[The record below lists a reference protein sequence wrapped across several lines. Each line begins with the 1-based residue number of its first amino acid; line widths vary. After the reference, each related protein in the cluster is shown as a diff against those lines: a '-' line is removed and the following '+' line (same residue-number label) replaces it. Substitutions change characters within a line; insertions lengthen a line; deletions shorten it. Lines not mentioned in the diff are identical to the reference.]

1 MPNWSIA
8 PLPPLTGAVQPMPS
22 FSCGGVRQRRMG
34 DSFENNRPRG
44 RATLRRSPDES
55 GFGGSLPLPVRDF
68 PAAWGVNDVGG
79 TPLQTAPASVTR
91 RSVLVGLA
99 GVVLLSLATPY
110 TDLVLQGSR
119 LCAAHL
125 PIGSLLIF
133 TLGLLTWN
141 AFACRVAPRL
151 ALAPQELLVAYSMML
166 FCAAIPSAG
175 LAGFLFSVMAAPF
188 YFADHANDYERL
200 FWHHIPN
207 WFAPHDRQLATAFY
221 VGLKSGQS
229 LNWLPWLVPTL
240 VWTGF
245 AVVYFF
251 SVFCLG
257 VLLRRQWAEAEKLT
271 FPLAQV
277 PLNMVGIESGKKSER
292 VGEWENG
299 GGRPLAHSLA
309 PPLSH
314 SFFLNRLLWA
324 GFALPLL
331 VHSLNSLHHYNP
343 AFPAIQF
350 LRLPIG
356 QSLTE
361 PPLDALADLK
371 LIFHFSII
379 GIGFLISSEVTLSFW
394 VFEIIYLIQ
403 LIAFRVYGLSGGS
416 ITPAS
421 VLALTRAEEMG
432 AFLVLATL
440 YFKPVIRQIRLLFTQ
455 SWQRRAAST
464 SEIRNPKSEMEE
476 PLPPRLAALGF
487 IGGTLLLCGFL
498 VAAGMNPV
506 WAVALFVIWYSVLIV
521 LSRLVSAGGVLMVE
535 CSFMPWDVMM
545 RTVGFHGV
553 GVRNLTL
560 MGFPQQMFM
569 FDQDVI
575 PLPYTLD
582 AFKIMSSAN
591 VSPRQF
597 TRALW
602 TGFGVALI
610 VSLVTTF
617 VLVHRHGAIN
627 LSKWF
632 MTDEPGWPQRKIAGW
647 LVQPFSTDWTSL
659 QFMTVGG
666 LVTFILYQLHRR
678 FLWFPLNPLGFVMAS
693 TSTLREMWFSL
704 FIGWLFH
711 IVVLRYFGH
720 KAYRLLRPFFLG
732 LILGEFLTAGLWLI
746 VDAIMGVQGHSIFPA

>member
-1 MPNWSIA
+1 M
-8 PLPPLTGAVQPMPS
+8 
-22 FSCGGVRQRRMG
+22 
-34 DSFENNRPRG
+34 
-44 RATLRRSPDES
+44 
-55 GFGGSLPLPVRDF
+55 
-68 PAAWGVNDVGG
+68 
-79 TPLQTAPASVTR
+79 
-91 RSVLVGLA
+91 
-99 GVVLLSLATPY
+99 LSLTTPY

-141 AFACRVAPRL
+141 AFTSRVAPRL

-166 FCAAIPSAG
+166 FCAAISSAG
-175 LAGFLFSVMAAPF
+175 FAGFVFSVMAAPF
-188 YFADHANDYERL
+188 YFADHANEYERL

-221 VGLKSGQS
+221 VGLKSDQS
-229 LNWLPWLVPTL
+229 LPWLPWLVPML

-251 SVFCLG
+251 TVFCLG

-277 PLNMVGIESGKKSER
+277 PLNMVGIESGTQSDR
-292 VGEWENG
+292 L
-299 GGRPLAHSLA
+299 RY
-309 PPLSH
+309 
-314 SFFLNRLLWA
+314 SFFRNRLLWA

-331 VHSLNSLHHYNP
+331 VHSINSLHHYNP

-379 GIGFLISSEVTLSFW
+379 GVGFLISSEVTLSFW

-440 YFKPVIRQIRLLFTQ
+440 YFKPVLRQIRELLLHPTSFVLRKDAADKTQ
-455 SWQRRAAST
+455 YA
-464 SEIRNPKSEMEE
+464 IRNTHDE
-476 PLPPRLAALGF
+476 PLPPRRAALGF

-498 VAAGMNPV
+498 VAAGMNPI

-545 RTVGFHGV
+545 RTVSFHGV

-569 FDQDVI
+569 FDQGVI

-617 VLVHRHGAIN
+617 VLVHQHGAIN

-659 QFMTVGG
+659 QFMTIGG

-693 TSTLREMWFSL
+693 TGTLREMWFSL

-711 IVVLRYFGH
+711 VVVLRYFGH
-720 KAYRLLRPFFLG
+720 KTYRFLRPFFLG

-746 VDAIMGVQGHSIFPA
+746 VDAIMGVQGHAIFPA

>member
-1 MPNWSIA
+1 
-8 PLPPLTGAVQPMPS
+8 LTGVA
-22 FSCGGVRQRRMG
+22 
-34 DSFENNRPRG
+34 
-44 RATLRRSPDES
+44 
-55 GFGGSLPLPVRDF
+55 
-68 PAAWGVNDVGG
+68 
-79 TPLQTAPASVTR
+79 
-91 RSVLVGLA
+91 
-99 GVVLLSLATPY
+99 LLSLATPY

-125 PIGSLLIF
+125 PIGSLLVF
-133 TLGLLTWN
+133 TLGLLTAN
-141 AFACRVAPRL
+141 AFTRRVAPRL

-175 LAGFLFSVMAAPF
+175 FAGFLFSVMAAPF
-188 YFADHANDYERL
+188 YFADPANEYERL
-200 FWHHIPN
+200 FWHHIPH

-221 VGLKSGQS
+221 VGLKSDQPLS
-229 LNWLPWLVPTL
+229 WQPWLLPTL

-251 SVFCLG
+251 TVFCLG

-277 PLNMVGIESGKKSER
+277 PLNMVGIESGTQSDR
-292 VGEWENG
+292 L
-299 GGRPLAHSLA
+299 RY
-309 PPLSH
+309 
-314 SFFLNRLLWA
+314 SFFRHRLLWA

-331 VHSLNSLHHYNP
+331 VHSINSLHHYNP

-394 VFEIIYLIQ
+394 VFEIIYLVQ

-440 YFKPVIRQIRLLFTQ
+440 YFKPVIRQIRSLF
-455 SWQRRAAST
+455 SHASRIT
-464 SEIRNPKSEMEE
+464 HDENE
-476 PLPPRLAALGF
+476 PLPPRRAAIGF
-487 IGGTLLLCGFL
+487 IVGTLLLCGFL

-553 GVRNLTL
+553 GVRNLML

-569 FDQDVI
+569 FDQGVI

-582 AFKIMSSAN
+582 AFKIMASAN
-591 VSPRQF
+591 ISPRQF

-647 LVQPFSTDWTSL
+647 LVQPFSADWTSL

-693 TSTLREMWFSL
+693 TGTLREMWFSL
-704 FIGWLFH
+704 FIGWLVH
-711 IVVLRYFGH
+711 VVVLRYFGH
-720 KAYRLLRPFFLG
+720 KTYRFLRPFFLG

>member
-1 MPNWSIA
+1 M
-8 PLPPLTGAVQPMPS
+8 
-22 FSCGGVRQRRMG
+22 
-34 DSFENNRPRG
+34 
-44 RATLRRSPDES
+44 
-55 GFGGSLPLPVRDF
+55 
-68 PAAWGVNDVGG
+68 
-79 TPLQTAPASVTR
+79 
-91 RSVLVGLA
+91 
-99 GVVLLSLATPY
+99 LSLTTPY
-110 TDLVLQGSR
+110 TDLVLRGSR

-125 PIGSLLIF
+125 PIGSLLVF

-141 AFACRVAPRL
+141 TFARRFLPRL
-151 ALAPQELLVAYSMML
+151 AFSPQELLVAYSMML

-175 LAGFLFSVMAAPF
+175 FAGFVFSVMAAPF
-188 YFADHANDYERL
+188 YFADHANEYERL
-200 FWHHIPN
+200 FWHHIPQ
-207 WFAPHDRQLATAFY
+207 WFAPHDRQVATTFY
-221 VGLKSGQS
+221 VGLKPDQP
-229 LNWLPWLVPTL
+229 LPWQPWLVPTL

-251 SVFCLG
+251 TLFCLG

-277 PLNMVGIESGKKSER
+277 PLNMVGIESGAPS
-292 VGEWENG
+292 
-299 GGRPLAHSLA
+299 GRPRS
-309 PPLSH
+309 
-314 SFFLNRLLWA
+314 SFFRNRLLWA

-331 VHSLNSLHHYNP
+331 VHSLNSLHYYNP

-356 QSLTE
+356 QSLNE

-371 LIFHFSII
+371 LIFHFSVI

-394 VFEIIYLIQ
+394 VFAIIYLLQ
-403 LIAFRVYGLSGGS
+403 LIAFRIYGLSGGS
-416 ITPAS
+416 ITPAA
-421 VLALTRAEEMG
+421 VTALTRAEEMG

-440 YFKPVIRQIRLLFTQ
+440 YFKPVLRQIRQLLL
-455 SWQRRAAST
+455 SGWQGRAALT
-464 SEIRNPKSEMEE
+464 PEKSATEE
-476 PLPPRLAALGF
+476 PLPLRFAALVF
-487 IGGTLLLCGFL
+487 VIGTLLLCGFL
-498 VAAGMNPV
+498 VVAGMSPV
-506 WAVALFVIWYSVLIV
+506 WAVALFVIWYAVLIV

-569 FDQDVI
+569 FDQGVI

-591 VSPRQF
+591 IAPRPF

-602 TGFGVALI
+602 TGFAVALV

-617 VLVHRHGAIN
+617 LLIHRHGAIN
-627 LSKWF
+627 LNKWF

-647 LVQPFSTDWTSL
+647 LVQPFSTDWTAL

-666 LVTFILYQLHRR
+666 LVTLFLYHMHRR

-693 TSTLREMWFSL
+693 TGTLREMWFSL

-711 IVVLRYFGH
+711 VIVLRYFGH
-720 KAYRLLRPFFLG
+720 KTYRFLRPFFLG